1 MSYSPNVLRRAQ
13 ARLTRRREERQ
24 ARQEEQRR
32 QVYAQLPRVA
42 EIDGLLRRTMAQV
55 IAAALREGGDPAA
68 QVADIRRKNQALQAE
83 QAELLTGHGF
93 PADALEDK
101 PLCAKC
107 GDSGWVGSDMCD
119 CLKVLCAQE
128 QIRELSRLLDLGE
141 QSFGTFDLGCYSPEV
156 WPAWG
161 RSPRENMEKVLKICR
176 DYAQNFGRYYF
187 NNLFLSGST
196 GLGKTFLS
204 ACIARTVS
212 ENGFS
217 VVYDTAGE
225 VFARFEAQKFSRD
238 EDDAREAREDIRR
251 YLRCDLLIL
260 DDLGSELTTPFVQSA
275 LYQLVNSRL
284 TAEKRTVISSNLTMD
299 DVRGRYSPQIAS
311 RLEGEYRVLPF
322 FGGDIRLQRKGRM

>member
-42 EIDGLLRRTMAQV
+42 EIDGLLRRTMTQV

-141 QSFGTFDLGCYSPEV
+141 QSFSTFDLGCYSPEV

-238 EDDAREAREDIRR
+238 EEDAREAREDIRR

-275 LYQLVNSRL
+275 LYQLVNRRL

-322 FGGDIRLQRKGRM
+322 FGEDIRLQRRSQI

>member
-13 ARLTRRREERQ
+13 ARLTWRREERQ

-83 QAELLTGHGF
+83 QAQLLTGHGF
-93 PADALEDK
+93 PADALDDK

-128 QIRELSRLLDLGE
+128 QIKELSQLLDLGE
-141 QSFGTFDLGCYSPEV
+141 QSFDTFDLGFYSPEV

-238 EDDAREAREDIRR
+238 EEDAREAREDTRR

-260 DDLGSELTTPFVQSA
+260 DDLGSELTTPLVQSA

-284 TAEKRTVISSNLTMD
+284 TAEKRTVICSNLTMD

-322 FGGDIRLQRKGRM
+322 FGEDIRLQRKGRM

>member
-32 QVYAQLPRVA
+32 QVYARLPRVA

-83 QAELLTGHGF
+83 QAQLLTGHGF
-93 PADALEDK
+93 PADALDDK

-128 QIRELSRLLDLGE
+128 QIKELSQLLDLGE
-141 QSFGTFDLGCYSPEV
+141 QSFDTFDLGFYSPEV

-238 EDDAREAREDIRR
+238 EEDAREARDDTRR

-299 DVRGRYSPQIAS
+299 DVRLRYTPQIAS
-311 RLEGEYRVLPF
+311 RLEGEFRVLPF
-322 FGGDIRLQRKGRM
+322 FGEDIRLQRRGKL